1 MNNLFSSIL
10 ENIKQNYK
18 EKADST
24 SDIAY
29 RIEKIIGIGVPIQS
43 IRVVK
48 GTLYLNISPTI
59 KSAIASQKSEILA
72 ALADLNIDTI
82 R

>member
-18 EKADST
+18 EKADNT
-24 SDIAY
+24 TDIAF
-29 RIEKIIGIGVPIQS
+29 RIEKIIGIAIPVQS
-43 IRVVK
+43 IKVTQ

-59 KSAIASQKSEILA
+59 KSAIASHKTEILE
-72 ALADLNIDTI
+72 ALADFNIDTI

>member
-18 EKADST
+18 EKADNTESIAGIV
-24 SDIAY
+24 SRIVGIDISVEV
-29 RIEKIIGIGVPIQS
+29 IKIS
-43 IRVVK
+43 K

-59 KSAIASQKSEILA
+59 KAAVALHKEALLT
-72 ALADLNIDTI
+72 ALADYKIDTI

>member
-18 EKADST
+18 EKADNT
-24 SDIAY
+24 TDIAY
-29 RIEKIIGIGVPIQS
+29 RIEKIIGIAIPEQS
-43 IRVVK
+43 IKVVN
-48 GTLYLNISPTI
+48 GVLYLNISPTI
-59 KSAIASQKSEILA
+59 KSAIASQRTEILE
-72 ALADLNIDTI
+72 ALADFKIDTI